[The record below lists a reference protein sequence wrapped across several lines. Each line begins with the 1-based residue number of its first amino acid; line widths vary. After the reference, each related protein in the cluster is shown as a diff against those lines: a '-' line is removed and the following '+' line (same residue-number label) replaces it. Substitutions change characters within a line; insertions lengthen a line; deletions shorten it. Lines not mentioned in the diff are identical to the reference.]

1 MIRLIVPLIAAI
13 VMIHADQAHAQGA
26 FEVPLPSSEL
36 ADACHKD
43 FAALRA
49 EAERRGRLVK
59 EASDRK
65 APREQACDVLGRFSQ
80 AELKMVRYVDTNSA
94 RCGIPQHAVARLK
107 AGHVKTE
114 EMRGRIC
121 AVPGV

>member
-1 MIRLIVPLIAAI
+1 MIRLIVSLIAAV
-13 VMIHADQAHAQGA
+13 VMILADQAHAQGT
-26 FEVPLPSSEL
+26 FEAPLPSSEV
-36 ADACHKD
+36 ADACHKG
-43 FAALRA
+43 FAKLRD

-59 EASDRK
+59 AASDRR
-65 APREQACDVLGRFSQ
+65 APREEACEVIGNFSQ

-94 RCGIPQHAVARLK
+94 RCGIPQHAAARLK

-114 EMRGRIC
+114 EMRRRLC

>member
-1 MIRLIVPLIAAI
+1 MIRLIVSLIAAV
-13 VMIHADQAHAQGA
+13 VMILADHAHAQGA
-26 FEVPLPSSEL
+26 VEAPLPSSEL
-36 ADACHKD
+36 ADACQKG
-43 FAALRA
+43 FARLRD

-59 EASDRK
+59 AASDRK
-65 APREQACDVLGRFSQ
+65 APREEACDVIGSFSQ

-94 RCGIPQHAVARLK
+94 RCGIPQHVAARLR

-114 EMRGRIC
+114 ELRRRLC